1 MKIYVL
7 EHHPNDSRIK
17 IADDGIVQTL
27 SSRMGTGGGNVPLI
41 MFKEDRYGEYRE
53 CQQANSIRAKSATC
67 GGGSE
72 VLIVDN
78 GRCDENMVC
87 WKRAAGSGKA
97 VGQSGSAELYAR
109 SAGDPEREREREV
122 MR

>member
-1 MKIYVL
+1 MSAGKLHQSEV
-7 EHHPNDSRIK
+7 
-17 IADDGIVQTL
+17 
-27 SSRMGTGGGNVPLI
+27 
-41 MFKEDRYGEYRE
+41 RYMR
-53 CQQANSIRAKSATC
+53 
-67 GGGSE
+67 GGSE

-87 WKRAAGSGKA
+87 WKWAAGSSKA

-109 SAGDPEREREREV
+109 SAGDPEREREV